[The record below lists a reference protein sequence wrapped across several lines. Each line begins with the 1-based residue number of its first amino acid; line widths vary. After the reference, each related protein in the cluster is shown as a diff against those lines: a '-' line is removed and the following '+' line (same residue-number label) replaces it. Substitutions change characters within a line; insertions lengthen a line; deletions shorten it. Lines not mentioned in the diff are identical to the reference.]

1 MGKAKKGGVYG
12 FLRGRVGSV
21 SYSILNAS
29 RSKSGTKE
37 QVVRALPDQVA
48 NPQTA
53 GQVMQRMKLAPAQK
67 FYNAFSELLSNA
79 FEGVQYGEASRRY
92 FMSLAMAQDGPY
104 VQKGVDRFIPA
115 QYPFSRGS
123 IPAVGIEEFDGG
135 SANTVI
141 TLAVTTEEANVT
153 NELLATLLG
162 VTTDY
167 QITIAVVNNINGVF
181 VPSYIGFDDRL
192 KITDIPAG
200 ALAKDAENH
209 ITISP
214 AAFGLD
220 ASNMVAQVVVLSV
233 QDASGNWLRSEQ
245 NMVISN
251 QLIEALYGTT
261 ALEAAIYS
269 YQTSNG
275 AQNAINSQWYYN
287 LGLAQAFAGKL
298 TTTYIAADV
307 DESHGYGTRTG
318 IVGVKQLNGV
328 IKYTIFTESADADSA
343 VMIVK
348 NGEIV
353 PWVGDGDT
361 ITAAMIVEPANVDVE
376 VWQPAYAQ
384 QLGYMQ
390 GDNSTEQQKLYWREF
405 GENSHKLL
413 VDNDG
418 KVVVNKDVAT
428 DSCIIAMVN
437 GVITV
442 CEEYSTD
449 GGEIGT
455 TAELEAAITAW
466 GSIKLDYSYVGG
478 PSIITVPYAGKN
490 YLFPKGVFE
499 SIPDL
504 TNYPNE

>member
-1 MGKAKKGGVYG
+1 MGKSKKGGVYG
-12 FLRGRVGSV
+12 YLRGRVGSV

-29 RSKSGTKE
+29 RSKSGKKE
-37 QVVRALPDQVA
+37 QIVRALPDQVA

-67 FYNAFSELLSNA
+67 FYNAFNELLSNA
-79 FEGVQYGEASRRY
+79 FEGVEYGEASRRY

-123 IPAVGIEEFDGG
+123 IPAVGIQEFEGG
-135 SANTVI
+135 AANTVI
-141 TLAVTTEEANVT
+141 TLAVTTEEATVDNA
-153 NELLATLLG
+153 LLASLLG

-192 KITDIPAG
+192 KISEIPAG
-200 ALAKDAENH
+200 ALSKDAENH
-209 ITISP
+209 VTISP

-245 NMVISN
+245 DMVISN
-251 QLIEALYGTT
+251 QLIEALYGTS

-298 TTTYIAADV
+298 TTTYLAADV

-318 IVGVKQLNGV
+318 IVGIKQLNGV
-328 IKYTIFTESADADSA
+328 IKYTIFTETADAGAA

-353 PWVGDGDT
+353 PWVQDGDT

-390 GDNSTEQQKLYWREF
+390 GEGSGSSEQLNLYFRQVS
-405 GENSHKLL
+405 GTNYIV

-418 KVVVNKDVAT
+418 KVVVNNQESPALSSIVTRQNGIIEVLEEFAT
-428 DSCIIAMVN
+428 EGGNIATEQQFLQLCEDWGMT
-437 GVITV
+437 VI
-442 CEEYSTD
+442 EYEY
-449 GGEIGT
+449 GGAAGT
-455 TAELEAAITAW
+455 HIPYGGRDWFYTTG
-466 GSIKLDYSYVGG
+466 GSQSNPTTLDWS
-478 PSIITVPYAGKN
+478 N
-490 YLFPKGVFE
+490 
-499 SIPDL
+499 
-504 TNYPNE
+504 

>member
-1 MGKAKKGGVYG
+1 MGKSKKGGVYG
-12 FLRGRVGSV
+12 YLRGRVGSV

-29 RSKSGTKE
+29 RSKSGKKE

-67 FYNAFSELLSNA
+67 YYNAFSELLSNA

-123 IPAVGIEEFDGG
+123 IPAVGIQEFEGG

-141 TLAVTTEEANVT
+141 TLAVTTEEATIT
-153 NELLATLLG
+153 NELLASLLG
-162 VTTDY
+162 VTSDY

-192 KITDIPAG
+192 KISDIPTG
-200 ALAKDAENH
+200 ALSKDAENH
-209 ITISP
+209 VTISP

-245 NMVISN
+245 DMVISN
-251 QLIEALYGTT
+251 QLIEALYGTS

-275 AQNAINSQWYYN
+275 AENSINSQWYYN

-298 TTTYIAADV
+298 TTTYLAADV

-328 IKYTIFTESADADSA
+328 IKYTIFTETADANSA

-353 PWVGDGDT
+353 PWVQDGDT

-390 GDNSTEQQKLYWREF
+390 GNSSTPAVAYIHMFDDDLHT
-405 GENSHKLL
+405 NLL
-413 VDNDG
+413 VDPDLKVITDSTG
-418 KVVVNKDVAT
+418 KAVVYRYNGYISLEDNYEDSGSLQNVADIMTANGTKVATFDVANNKVT
-428 DSCIIAMVN
+428 VD
-437 GVITV
+437 GVEFTIS
-442 CEEYSTD
+442 E
-449 GGEIGT
+449 
-455 TAELEAAITAW
+455 
-466 GSIKLDYSYVGG
+466 GSISPAVSD
-478 PSIITVPYAGKN
+478 I
-490 YLFPKGVFE
+490 
-499 SIPDL
+499 
-504 TNYPNE
+504 

>member
-1 MGKAKKGGVYG
+1 MGKSKKGGVYG
-12 FLRGRVGSV
+12 YLRGRVGSV

-29 RSKSGTKE
+29 RSASGKKE

-123 IPAVGIEEFDGG
+123 IPAVGVEEFEGG
-135 SANTVI
+135 AANTVI
-141 TLAVTTEEANVT
+141 TLAVTTEESTVDNA
-153 NELLATLLG
+153 LLAELLG

-181 VPSYIGFDDRL
+181 VPSYIGFDVRL
-192 KITDIPAG
+192 KISEIPAG
-200 ALAKDAENH
+200 ALSKDAENH
-209 ITISP
+209 VTISP

-245 NMVISN
+245 DMVISN
-251 QLIEALYGTT
+251 QLIEALYGTS

-298 TTTYIAADV
+298 TTTYLAADV

-328 IKYTIFTESADADSA
+328 IKYTIFTETADAGAA

-353 PWVGDGDT
+353 PWVQDGDT

-384 QLGYMQ
+384 QLGYIQ
-390 GDNSTEQQKLYWREF
+390 GGNNVQSTMYWREF

-437 GVITV
+437 GVIEV

-449 GGEIGT
+449 GGSIGT

-478 PSIITVPYAGKN
+478 PSIITVPYNGRN

-504 TNYPNE
+504 TNYPDE

>member
-1 MGKAKKGGVYG
+1 MGKSKKGGVYG
-12 FLRGRVGSV
+12 YLRGRVGSV

-29 RSKSGTKE
+29 RSKSGKKE
-37 QVVRALPDQVA
+37 QIVRALPDQVA

-79 FEGVQYGEASRRY
+79 FEGVEYGEASRRY

-104 VQKGVDRFIPA
+104 VQRGVDRFIPA

-123 IPAVGIEEFDGG
+123 IPAVGIQEFEGG
-135 SANTVI
+135 AANTVI
-141 TLAVTTEEANVT
+141 TLAVTTEEATVDNA
-153 NELLATLLG
+153 LLASLLG

-192 KITDIPAG
+192 KISEIPAG
-200 ALAKDAENH
+200 ALSKDAENH
-209 ITISP
+209 VTISP

-245 NMVISN
+245 DMVISN
-251 QLIEALYGTT
+251 QLIEALYGTS

-298 TTTYIAADV
+298 TTTYLAADV

-328 IKYTIFTESADADSA
+328 IKYTIFTETADAGAA

-353 PWVGDGDT
+353 PWVQDGDT

-390 GDNSTEQQKLYWREF
+390 GEGSDTPAMPLVEIFKDQACTTKPQVGDALTTLYARINGNVTEDK
-405 GENSHKLL
+405 S
-413 VDNDG
+413 
-418 KVVVNKDVAT
+418 
-428 DSCIIAMVN
+428 
-437 GVITV
+437 
-442 CEEYSTD
+442 
-449 GGEIGT
+449 
-455 TAELEAAITAW
+455 TAE
-466 GSIKLDYSYVGG
+466 S
-478 PSIITVPYAGKN
+478 AG
-490 YLFPKGVFE
+490 LFE
-499 SIPDL
+499 SCSIFMPTGEGTPWEMTVYVDFQYNSSASNPFVEGAVIAL
-504 TNYPNE
+504 TASQSITLAAPLETEFFVE

>member
-1 MGKAKKGGVYG
+1 MGKSKKGGVYG
-12 FLRGRVGSV
+12 YLRGRVGSV

-29 RSKSGTKE
+29 RSKSGKKE
-37 QVVRALPDQVA
+37 QIVRALPDLVA

-79 FEGVQYGEASRRY
+79 FEGVEYGEASRRY

-104 VQKGVDRFIPA
+104 VKRGVDRFIPA

-123 IPAVGIEEFDGG
+123 IPAVGIQEFEGG
-135 SANTVI
+135 AANTVI
-141 TLAVTTEEANVT
+141 TLAVTTEEATVDNA
-153 NELLATLLG
+153 LLASLLG

-192 KITDIPAG
+192 KISEIPAG
-200 ALAKDAENH
+200 ALSKDAENH
-209 ITISP
+209 VTISP

-245 NMVISN
+245 DMVISN
-251 QLIEALYGTT
+251 QLIEALYGTS

-298 TTTYIAADV
+298 TTTYLAADV

-328 IKYTIFTESADADSA
+328 IKYTIFTETADAGAA

-353 PWVGDGDT
+353 PWVQDGDT

-390 GDNSTEQQKLYWREF
+390 GGSSTPTPAVEIFTDAACTTKPIAGTAYTKLYARCNRAFGLNEAKSWGADGSDGEKLQISTPSTEEP
-405 GENSHKLL
+405 
-413 VDNDG
+413 
-418 KVVVNKDVAT
+418 T
-428 DSCIIAMVN
+428 
-437 GVITV
+437 
-442 CEEYSTD
+442 EEYAVILYNYAFEGD
-449 GGEIGT
+449 LT
-455 TAELEAAITAW
+455 TAITA
-466 GSIKLDYSYVGG
+466 GQVVECNASTSSPTSVQSPMVTAFFD
-478 PSIITVPYAGKN
+478 
-490 YLFPKGVFE
+490 E
-499 SIPDL
+499 
-504 TNYPNE
+504 

>member
-1 MGKAKKGGVYG
+1 MGKSKKGGVFGY
-12 FLRGRVGSV
+12 LRGRVGDV

-29 RSKSGTKE
+29 RSKSGKKE

-79 FEGVQYGEASRRY
+79 FEGVAYGEASRRY

-123 IPAVGIEEFDGG
+123 IPAVGIEEFEGG

-141 TLAVTTEEANVT
+141 KLAVTTEEATVDNA
-153 NELLATLLG
+153 LLAELLG

-192 KITDIPAG
+192 KISEIPAG
-200 ALAKDAENH
+200 ALDKGAENH
-209 ITISP
+209 VTISP

-251 QLIEALYGTT
+251 QLIEALYGTS

-275 AQNAINSQWYYN
+275 AQNTINSQWYYN
-287 LGLAQAFAGKL
+287 LGLAQAFPGKL
-298 TTTYIAADV
+298 TTTYFAADV
-307 DESHGYGTRTG
+307 DDSHGYGTLTG
-318 IVGVKQLNGV
+318 IVGIKQLNGV
-328 IKYTIFTESADADSA
+328 IKYTIFTETADDNSA
-343 VMIVK
+343 VMILNRDK
-348 NGEIV
+348 EIV
-353 PWVGDGDT
+353 PWVQDGDT
-361 ITAAMIVEPANVDVE
+361 ITKAMITEPGVFNVE

-384 QLGYMQ
+384 QLGYMEGEPQ
-390 GDNSTEQQKLYWREF
+390 EPAGVTVINISPALPSKGVHTVTLSEPITEAQVANIKVTFDGVEHLPKTGSTWTWGDGS
-405 GENSHKLL
+405 
-413 VDNDG
+413 DG
-418 KVVVNKDVAT
+418 FMMEHLAVAT
-428 DSCIIAMVN
+428 NNLTISPKTGEGPLMTGIEYVN
-437 GVITV
+437 
-442 CEEYSTD
+442 E
-449 GGEIGT
+449 
-455 TAELEAAITAW
+455 
-466 GSIKLDYSYVGG
+466 
-478 PSIITVPYAGKN
+478 
-490 YLFPKGVFE
+490 
-499 SIPDL
+499 
-504 TNYPNE
+504 